1 MKSFLSSALLIL
13 CAVGASA
20 QLRQPTLEE
29 AAARRWSQLNSDRIA
44 ADADGQGIT
53 LSDIRRQIDP
63 IVGQLRAAAR
73 SDVEFE
79 LALKQAAEETLRS
92 MAERQLVIAEFRA
105 NTPELPASYVDAD
118 IEETI
123 RRDFGGDRNRFVAS
137 LRAAGTTPLAYRKT
151 IEDRIIFE
159 YMVGQIR
166 RAAWDVNPG
175 KLQEYY
181 DKNKNDF
188 ARKEQVKLR
197 QITITQGAAE
207 KPEETAARA
216 AAWAD
221 ALRHPE
227 KIAGLMET
235 YKIGGKPLAGKP
247 SFADVAERIST
258 DDYARKG
265 GDAGWRNLDDLN
277 QAVVEALRTT
287 QVGEVS
293 APLKFDVGA
302 APLYVIV
309 SPEARRPGGY
319 AAVNEPEVMNEI
331 ENKVRSINLK
341 AAIQRWLDEIRAK
354 RHVQLR

>member
-1 MKSFLSSALLIL
+1 
-13 CAVGASA
+13 
-20 QLRQPTLEE
+20 
-29 AAARRWSQLNSDRIA
+29 
-44 ADADGQGIT
+44 
-53 LSDIRRQIDP
+53 
-63 IVGQLRAAAR
+63 
-73 SDVEFE
+73 
-79 LALKQAAEETLRS
+79 
-92 MAERQLVIAEFRA
+92 
-105 NTPELPASYVDAD
+105 
-118 IEETI
+118 
-123 RRDFGGDRNRFVAS
+123 
-137 LRAAGTTPLAYRKT
+137 
-151 IEDRIIFE
+151 
-159 YMVGQIR
+159 
-166 RAAWDVNPG
+166 
-175 KLQEYY
+175 
-181 DKNKNDF
+181 
-188 ARKEQVKLR
+188 
-197 QITITQGAAE
+197 
-207 KPEETAARA
+207 
-216 AAWAD
+216 
-221 ALRHPE
+221 
-227 KIAGLMET
+227 MET